1 MPVRWIDWI
10 AGGTAGHSLS
20 RRVFNCFVLVAAL
33 AFGAAGAFCLALGMH
48 PALTIIVALIA
59 VLYAIVYVLTRFLN
73 RFELVFTP
81 TLLFGVLSL
90 GLLYFVSG
98 GLTGSVPV
106 MFLLAVV
113 ILTAAVDG
121 RSSPVLTVFALV
133 VFILVYFLELR
144 FPEWVVP
151 YPNEAAR
158 RADILFTVILCCLAA
173 AVVIWLLRRNYDAE
187 RAVAERASRARAEFL
202 SIMSH
207 EIRTPMNSVAGMT
220 RLLLD
225 ENPRPDQV
233 ENLELLRFSAENM
246 LTLLNDI
253 LDFSKIEAG
262 KITLEDAP
270 FDPGKLMQNIRDLL
284 APEAARKGLSFEA
297 ALSGDAPRLVRGD
310 ATRLAQ
316 ALTNLAANAIK
327 FTESGFVR
335 MEIRGR
341 TEGDA
346 ACFECSVTDSGIGI
360 PADKLEVIF
369 EKFAQAASDTTR
381 RFGGVGLGLAIT
393 RKLVELMGGTV
404 RVESETGR
412 GSRFSFELR
421 LPLAI
426 NSAALPTGRAA
437 ERARAASA
445 AFAIDEPGQAARG
458 GSRGSAGPM
467 AAPLV
472 GARLLLVEDYE
483 PNVILMRKFLSKWG
497 VLVEV
502 AANGLE
508 ATERVA
514 AASYDVILMDLQ
526 MPVMDGFEATRK
538 IRGRSDERRRIPI
551 IALTAAAMPE
561 ERERARAAGVNAYV
575 TKPFEPGDLYNR
587 IAECLA
593 ARGDFDPAAQGAA
606 G

>member
-10 AGGTAGHSLS
+10 AGETAGHSLS
-20 RRVFNCFVLVAAL
+20 RRVFNCFVLVAAVS
-33 AFGAAGAFCLALGMH
+33 FGTAAVFCFVLGLH
-48 PALTIIVALIA
+48 PAVTISVGVISA
-59 VLYAIVYVLTRFLN
+59 LYAVVYILSRFLN

-81 TLLFGVLSL
+81 TLIFGVLSL

-98 GLTGSVPV
+98 GLSGSVPV

-121 RSSPVLTVFALV
+121 RSSPFLTIFALA
-133 VFILVYFLELR
+133 VFSFVYALEAR
-144 FPEWVVP
+144 YPELIIP
-151 YPNEAAR
+151 YPDAAAR

-187 RAVAERASRARAEFL
+187 RAIAERASRARAEFL

-220 RLLLD
+220 RLLLEED
-225 ENPRPDQV
+225 PRPDQI
-233 ENLELLRFSAENM
+233 ENLELLQFSAENM

-262 KITLEDAP
+262 KIVLEAAP
-270 FDPGKLMQNIRDLL
+270 FDPGRLMQNVRDLL
-284 APEAARKGLSFEA
+284 APEAARKGLTFEA
-297 ALSGDAPRLVRGD
+297 ALTGDAPRLVRGD

-335 MEIRGR
+335 MEIHGR
-341 TEGDA
+341 AEGENA
-346 ACFECSVTDSGIGI
+346 HFECSVADSGIGI
-360 PADKLEVIF
+360 PADKLEVVF

-404 RVESETGR
+404 RVESEVGR

-421 LPLAI
+421 LPLVGATPQSGAVPQTG
-426 NSAALPTGRAA
+426 SA
-437 ERARAASA
+437 S
-445 AFAIDEPGQAARG
+445 G
-458 GSRGSAGPM
+458 GSDSFDR
-467 AAPLV
+467 AP
-472 GARLLLVEDYE
+472 GARDAGAAAQSLLAGARILLVEDYE
-483 PNVILMRKFLSKWG
+483 PNVILMRKFLVKWG
-497 VLVEV
+497 LLVTL

-514 AASYDVILMDLQ
+514 EADYDVILMDLQ
-526 MPVMDGFEATRK
+526 MPVMDGFEATRR
-538 IRGRSDERRRIPI
+538 IRARADARRNIPI

-561 ERERARAAGVNAYV
+561 ERERARTVGIDAYV
-575 TKPFEPGDLYNR
+575 TKPFEPRDLYTR

-593 ARGDFDPAAQGAA
+593 ARRTSGPQRSLRQG
-606 G
+606 

>member
-1 MPVRWIDWI
+1 MLRLMPVRWIDWI
-10 AGGTAGHSLS
+10 AGETAGHSLS
-20 RRVFNCFVLVAAL
+20 RRVFNCFVFVAGA
-33 AFGAAGAFCLALGMH
+33 AFGIAAVFCFFLQLHA
-48 PALTIIVALIA
+48 AVTIIVGIIGL
-59 VLYAIVYVLTRFLN
+59 LYAGIYVLSRFLN
-73 RFELVFTP
+73 RFELVFVP

-90 GLLYFVSG
+90 GVLYFVSG

-121 RSSPVLTVFALV
+121 RLSPILILFALGV
-133 VFILVYFLELR
+133 LGLVYALELR
-144 FPEWVVP
+144 FPEWIIP
-151 YPNEAAR
+151 YPDAAAR
-158 RADILFTVILCCLAA
+158 RADILFTVMLCCAA
-173 AVVIWLLRRNYDAE
+173 GATVIWLLRRNYDAE
-187 RAVAERASRARAEFL
+187 RATAERASRARAEFL

-220 RLLLD
+220 RLLLED
-225 ENPRPDQV
+225 NPRPDQV

-262 KITLEDAP
+262 KIVLEDAP

-284 APEAARKGLSFEA
+284 APEAARKGLKFEA
-297 ALSGDAPRLVRGD
+297 VLSGDAPRLVRGD
-310 ATRLAQ
+310 ATRFAQ

-341 TEGDA
+341 TDGDA
-346 ACFECSVTDSGIGI
+346 AHFECSVADSGIGI

-393 RKLVELMGGTV
+393 RKLVELMGGAV
-404 RVESETGR
+404 RVESEAGR

-421 LPLAI
+421 LPLV
-426 NSAALPTGRAA
+426 A
-437 ERARAASA
+437 ESEPSPGGGAQTTSGGAPGASESTLA
-445 AFAIDEPGQAARG
+445 
-458 GSRGSAGPM
+458 
-467 AAPLV
+467 
-472 GARLLLVEDYE
+472 GARILLVEDYE
-483 PNVILMRKFLSKWG
+483 PNVILMRKFLTRWG
-497 VLVEV
+497 VIVDL

-514 AASYDVILMDLQ
+514 AAQYDVILMDLQ
-526 MPVMDGFEATRK
+526 MPVMDGFEATRR
-538 IRGRSDERRRIPI
+538 IRSRPDERRLIPI
-551 IALTAAAMPE
+551 VALTAAAMPE
-561 ERERARAAGVNAYV
+561 ERDRARAAGINAYV
-575 TKPFEPGDLYNR
+575 TKPFEPQDLYNR

-593 ARGDFDPAAQGAA
+593 ARSSRDPAAQGAP